1 MSLANDAQTNLVL
14 SQMSGLQRKQLDR
27 DGDGKFSASE
37 LAAGGF
43 RGFNMSKTGPARD
56 HASGDANT
64 MKYLAAEAQKKQA
77 YRSDEQKLTDH
88 HQATGFTSAGPVA
101 FGQYEVGRSSMP
113 AHCHATRIFL
123 DQTKRGEVY
132 PHPDGHQKLEQGDP
146 GHYTPY
152 DIEGENAIEM
162 KDVTRFTHNKQAKFA
177 FGSLSERDIG
187 QVRGLVPGIDAPG
200 PGQYDAGRGKNYV
213 YRTINPVNSAF
224 NSKSLQRAESRTTV
238 PGPGAY
244 DAKFESIEAYQRV
257 SCTRTHARTHPRH
270 RSEGACLSSQ
280 LCPHTAIA
288 SRKRDLLAFRIRRD
302 LAWICL
308 PSWMPLLTPPCV
320 RPLAPEH
327 ARPSPLFHASTPFP
341 PSLAGWRRVD
351 ALTSA
356 PRRGSR
362 DVGAPFADRRPHQ
375 LYTQG
380 GGAWPLRGEAV
391 LPQ

>member
-244 DAKFESIEAYQRV
+244 DAKFESIEAYQRDGGASMRSQV
-257 SCTRTHARTHPRH
+257 RRAEAHEMSGHPSQIGGHTSCTPKEVGPGHYEVKQFCLNDNLDGLLKRQSKLKPGFGTIEPQRKLPFEYNTNHPQGPGPGDYEPTVWTGPPPGS
-270 RSEGACLSSQ
+270 RS
-280 LCPHTAIA
+280 A
-288 SRKRDLLAFRIRRD
+288 SRK
-302 LAWICL
+302 
-308 PSWMPLLTPPCV
+308 
-320 RPLAPEH
+320 
-327 ARPSPLFHASTPFP
+327 
-341 PSLAGWRRVD
+341 
-351 ALTSA
+351 
-356 PRRGSR
+356 GSR
-362 DVGAPFADRRPHQ
+362 KTSDGR
-375 LYTQG
+375 
-380 GGAWPLRGEAV
+380 
-391 LPQ
+391 